1 MMMTEKQSDLDWVI
15 DTIENIPTLPVIS
28 QQVMD
33 INEED
38 PNSHRKY
45 VDIIE
50 KDQALSVKLLKL
62 ANSAFY
68 GSLSR
73 VSSVDNAI
81 VRLGVKEVRSVV
93 LAFSVL
99 DFFSNEDDEGYDRNL
114 FWKHAIVCSQV
125 AKYLG
130 NHYRIR
136 DDDTLFIAG
145 LIHDV
150 GKVVVDEY
158 FHEEFLEIL
167 DVISKKHTT
176 FSQAEKAVLG
186 TTHYQIAAKLLKQ
199 WRFPAK
205 VIMQVLYHHAPWHDK
220 SSESASIL
228 IYLANIF
235 TKLAG
240 FPCHPE
246 EKRLDPAALA
256 ASPEAEYITKSGFDM
271 DLRTLQTMTSHI
283 KDYIQEEAENVLT
296 LFD

>member
-1 MMMTEKQSDLDWVI
+1 MVENQFDLGAVI
-15 DTIENIPTLPVIS
+15 ETIEGIPTLPVIS

-33 INEED
+33 IKEDD
-38 PNSHRKY
+38 PNSHSKY
-45 VDIIE
+45 VDVIE

-73 VSSVDNAI
+73 ISSIDNAI
-81 VRLGVKEVRSVV
+81 VRLGMKEVRSVV

-99 DFFSNEDDEGYDRNL
+99 DFFSSEGDEGYDRNL
-114 FWKHAIVCSQV
+114 FWKHAVVCSQV

-136 DDDTLFIAG
+136 NDDTLFIAG

-150 GKVVVDEY
+150 GKVVLDEY
-158 FHEEFLEIL
+158 FHEEFLEVL
-167 DVISKKHTT
+167 EVVQKHHTT
-176 FSQAEKAVLG
+176 FSKAEKKVLG

-220 SSESASIL
+220 NSESASII

-240 FPCHPE
+240 YSCHPD
-246 EKRLDPAALA
+246 EKQLDPAILA
-256 ASPEAEYITKSGFDM
+256 ASPEAEYVTKSGFDM
-271 DLRTLQTMTSHI
+271 DLRTLQNMTSHI
-283 KDYIQEEAENVLT
+283 RDYIQEETENVLT